1 MRKMAK
7 REFSSTDKKE
17 YPFISNQMPTPLTLG
32 ELISYG
38 AIEGSEDAYNDE
50 NGFDYSDPD
59 SSLLYY
65 AGKPFTGLYYELY
78 PNGGIELY
86 SKYQDGVLVEDC
98 FEFYKNGKIK
108 SYSYISKDRLNS
120 YSCSF
125 NEDGKLIL
133 RNCFANG
140 KFEQE
145 KFN

>member
-1 MRKMAK
+1 M
-7 REFSSTDKKE
+7 
-17 YPFISNQMPTPLTLG
+17 
-32 ELISYG
+32 
-38 AIEGSEDAYNDE
+38 
-50 NGFDYSDPD
+50 
-59 SSLLYY
+59 
-65 AGKPFTGLYYELY
+65 
-78 PNGGIELY
+78 
-86 SKYQDGVLVEDC
+86 EDC
-98 FEFYKNGKIK
+98 FEFYENGKIK